1 MLHTQ
6 NISSI
11 YDGYSNI
18 QNIQNTLITE
28 LSERVTW
35 NETAN
40 YGTSIGGALTQ
51 CNNQLI

>member
-18 QNIQNTLITE
+18 QNTLITE
-28 LSERVTW
+28 LSERVTVEMRRPIMEQVLEEHW
-35 NETAN
+35 RSVTI
-40 YGTSIGGALTQ
+40 S
-51 CNNQLI
+51 

>member
-28 LSERVTW
+28 LSERVTVEMRQPIMEQVLEEHW
-35 NETAN
+35 RSVTI
-40 YGTSIGGALTQ
+40 S
-51 CNNQLI
+51 

>member
-1 MLHTQ
+1 MFHTQ

-28 LSERVTW
+28 LSERVTVKMRRPIM
-35 NETAN
+35 E
-40 YGTSIGGALTQ
+40 
-51 CNNQLI
+51 